1 MCSDFPDRGKQPPDQ
16 QREAFDDAHELNID
30 ERLKS
35 LDELSALDQELN
47 LGFSDLSPDFIANV
61 VQSKKERDDGQL
73 TPYKFGDEPKG
84 LTVEFDENGDWV
96 VQIPDELL
104 NDGRFREGDEIEIK
118 PFKNRIELI
127 NLSCKT
133 MAESVVRRN
142 LNSLMRRL
150 NDDNCHLNRI
160 LVTRRNKP
168 SVWLISEDDELK
180 ALVEARRN
188 QKEIEVNVDD
198 L

>member
-1 MCSDFPDRGKQPPDQ
+1 M
-16 QREAFDDAHELNID
+16 ID
-30 ERLKS
+30 NNGT
-35 LDELSALDQELN
+35 DLSA
-47 LGFSDLSPDFIANV
+47 DFIANV

-73 TPYKFGDEPKG
+73 TPYEFVDEPKG
-84 LTVEFDENGDWV
+84 LTVEFDENGDWI
-96 VQIPDELL
+96 VQIPDELMA
-104 NDGRFREGDEIEIK
+104 DGRFREGDEIEIK
-118 PFKNRIELI
+118 PFKNHIELI

-133 MAESVVRRN
+133 MHESVVRRN

-168 SVWLISEDDELK
+168 SVWLISEDTELK
-180 ALVEARRN
+180 ALVEARKN
-188 QKEIEVNVDD
+188 QEEIEVNIGN